1 MNTLYCSCPR
11 LLAFLALGR
20 LVAIF
25 EATELISSGALCLL
39 TIILI
44 MVYINND
51 FIINYVTAQ
60 AFGFR

>member
-20 LVAIF
+20 LVASF
-25 EATELISSGALCLL
+25 DATEPISTGALRLL

-44 MVYINND
+44 MAYINND